1 MIIVRAGLFQLPD
14 QEPGTRGEEGAEAQ
28 GDCCR
33 RHEPEVVMRGGD
45 AGAMPVNDL
54 DLPPV
59 LLQVLGGSLA

>member
-1 MIIVRAGLFQLPD
+1 MRASSLQLSD
-14 QEPGTRGEEGAEAQ
+14 QEPGARGEEGAEAQ

-33 RHEPEVVMRGGD
+33 RHEPEVVMRGSD
-45 AGAMPVNDL
+45 AGTMPVDDL